1 MHRVLRP
8 MGLAHPEHAMSRQTA
23 MARAAMARTALQGS
37 SFASLVTGGRP
48 SRPLGPLKSEPGTD
62 EEEGYA
68 LSQMT
73 RCGGEGPLPDPA
85 TSVYYACGFTR
96 RCHTHGGCKGAAPGL
111 RNYTYMGYSVR
122 AAEWSW
128 DVIILTS
135 GGGGRK
141 PRLGLCGPALTLRPT
156 ASCQHLTS
164 STARV

>member
-1 MHRVLRP
+1 
-8 MGLAHPEHAMSRQTA
+8 
-23 MARAAMARTALQGS
+23 MARTALQGS

-48 SRPLGPLKSEPGTD
+48 SRPLGPLK
-62 EEEGYA
+62 GYA

-135 GGGGRK
+135 GGAGANPDWVCVDPRSRCDPQQAASTSPHQRHVYRRLVITPPLTCKCHHHNLPRSGG
-141 PRLGLCGPALTLRPT
+141 
-156 ASCQHLTS
+156 
-164 STARV
+164 